1 MATEI
6 KELEGTWEEI
16 MEHAEKLAGKRV
28 RVLVLADEVE
38 IAPSAPKGT
47 ALETLLPFVGGWA
60 GDDFEECL
68 QEVYDNRTQARFDRS
83 L

>member
-16 MEHAEKLAGKRV
+16 MEHAEELAGKRV
-28 RVLVLADEVE
+28 RLVVLPVAENSPEKDGEFSTARSLLKYA
-38 IAPSAPKGT
+38 GT
-47 ALETLLPFVGGWA
+47 WV

-68 QEVYDNRTQARFDRS
+68 QAVYDARGKAQF
-83 L
+83 

>member
-16 MEHAEKLAGKRV
+16 MEHAEELAGKRV
-28 RVLVLADEVE
+28 RVVVLTDEVE
-38 IAPSAPKGT
+38 ISQSTPKGT
-47 ALETLLPFVGGWA
+47 ALEALLPFAGGWV

-68 QEVYDNRTQARFDRS
+68 QAVYENRTQARFDRS

>member
-1 MATEI
+1 MATGI

-16 MEHAEKLAGKRV
+16 MEHAEELAGKRV
-28 RVLVLADEVE
+28 RVVVLPGKVE

-47 ALETLLPFVGGWA
+47 ALETLLLFVGGWA
-60 GDDFEECL
+60 GDDFDECL
-68 QEVYDNRTQARFDRS
+68 QEVYDNRTQARFDQS